1 MLAGQFLVK
10 QSSTYPIKTTDA
22 PSYVGSC
29 MCVLI
34 YTQIHAPTHTMKRTT
49 AHRSVWDSEGNKPT
63 DCRRGLLE
71 PVTLCLKMERNL
83 STHWYHGMPTV
94 SVDAQLEPL
103 QVHTCKWVPIYAL
116 KMNSVHACMYCMYMY
131 VCVHVY
137 PFSMYKKD

>member
-1 MLAGQFLVK
+1 MLTGQFSVR
-10 QSSTYPIKTTDA
+10 QSSTYPIKTTDT

-34 YTQIHAPTHTMKRTT
+34 YTQIHAPTHTMKHTT

-63 DCRRGLLE
+63 DCQRGLLE

-103 QVHTCKWVPIYAL
+103 QVHTYTL
-116 KMNSVHACMYCMYMY
+116 KSMHTCICIACMY
-131 VCVHVY
+131 VCVCIL
-137 PFSMYKKD
+137 FSMYKKD